1 MTNRFL
7 AERLRGAFFLAAC
20 GLDPWP
26 IDVPPHL
33 GLAHR
38 PGDWPVRAFNEIWL
52 RMPPLVRYE
61 GPGCEDLVEF
71 VREHWV
77 KDQKKFHESRARR
90 WGLRS
95 RVLEQA
101 GNVLFLLTFCA
112 AVAHIFVPEESK
124 AWGNFL
130 VVLAIAFPAY
140 GAALAAYR
148 GYRAFERMEKRSEQ
162 MVQSLEDLHQ
172 RLATV
177 RTASQL
183 QERMREMETLSLR
196 ETQDWP
202 MLVRFTHLEAA

>member
-1 MTNRFL
+1 MTSRFL

-52 RMPPLVRYE
+52 RMPPLVRCA
-61 GPGCEDLVEF
+61 GGCENLAEF

-77 KDQKKFHESRARR
+77 KDQIEFHESRARR

-95 RVLEQA
+95 TVLEWA
-101 GNVLFLLTFCA
+101 GNVLFVLTIIAAIAHLLPFT
-112 AVAHIFVPEESK
+112 EEHK
-124 AWGNFL
+124 DFGNFL
-130 VVLAIAFPAY
+130 VVLAIACPAY

-162 MVQSLEDLHQ
+162 MVESLKDLHE

-177 RTASQL
+177 RTAGQL
-183 QERMREMETLSLR
+183 QQRLREMETLSLR
-196 ETQDWP
+196 ETQDWL